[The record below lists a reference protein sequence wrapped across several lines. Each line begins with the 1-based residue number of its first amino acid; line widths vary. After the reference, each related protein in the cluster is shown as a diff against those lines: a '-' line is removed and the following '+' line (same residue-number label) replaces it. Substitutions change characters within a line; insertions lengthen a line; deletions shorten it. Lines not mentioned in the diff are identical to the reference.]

1 MYMETNSDKKS
12 ETWDSLSIPLSVLRG
27 IHSYGFE
34 KPSPIQLQSIRPII
48 DGGDVIAQAQSGT
61 GKTGAFTI
69 GLLSRLDV
77 NAKGIQV
84 VVISPTRE
92 LSQQTKSVIDSIGS
106 FCKGLKTKLLVG
118 GTSTQ
123 EDINSIRYNTP
134 NVVIGCTGRIYDMM
148 ERNPGHFS
156 DISLVVVDEADDMLS
171 GGFEIQLYS
180 IFKFLHTNTQIVL
193 FSATLPKEIY
203 DITCKFMR
211 EPTEIL
217 VKAEQLTLDG
227 IRQYY
232 ISLDS
237 DNDKLDTLKD
247 LFGMLNV
254 SQTIIYCNT
263 VDKVQML
270 YEFMMNDGFP
280 VSRLH
285 SGMSKEERHD
295 SYESFRSGKNRILI
309 SSNVSSRGIDVQQVS
324 TVINFEVPK
333 CVHNYLHRIGRSG
346 RWGRKGVAI
355 NFANRY
361 DMMSI
366 QDIEKHYKSS
376 IKELPIDWDKYVK

>member
-1 MYMETNSDKKS
+1 MDS
-12 ETWDSLSIPLSVLRG
+12 EDVSKIDSWDSLSIPLQVLRG
-27 IHSYGFE
+27 VHSYGFE
-34 KPSPIQLQSIRPII
+34 KPSPIQCQAIQPII
-48 DGGDVIAQAQSGT
+48 AGGDVIAQAQSGT

-69 GLLSRLDV
+69 GLLSRLDFSV
-77 NAKGIQV
+77 EGIQV

-92 LSQQTKSVIDSIGS
+92 LSQQTKNVIDSIGS

-123 EDINSIRYNTP
+123 EDIRSIRHNTP

-148 ERNPGHFS
+148 ERNPEHFS
-156 DISLVVVDEADDMLS
+156 DISLVIVDEADDMLS
-171 GGFEIQLYS
+171 GGFELQLYN

-193 FSATLPKEIY
+193 FSATIPQEIY
-203 DITCKFMR
+203 NITAKFMR
-211 EPTEIL
+211 NPTEIL
-217 VKAEQLTLDG
+217 VKSEKLTLDG

-232 ISLDS
+232 ISLDT
-237 DNDKLDTLKD
+237 DQDKLDTLKD

-263 VDKVQML
+263 LEKVQML
-270 YEFMMNDGFP
+270 YEFMTEDGFP

-285 SGMSKEERHD
+285 SGMNKEDRHD
-295 SYESFRSGKNRILI
+295 SYEAFRVGKNRILI
-309 SSNVSSRGIDVQQVS
+309 SSNVTARGIDIQQVS
-324 TVINFEVPK
+324 TVINFDVPK

-355 NFANRY
+355 NFANKY

-366 QDIEKHYKSS
+366 SEIEKHYASS
-376 IKELPIDWDKYVK
+376 IKELPMDWDKYVA